1 MCLTSDAFCAC
12 AVFSFLATWIMA
24 AKVEQRVRA
33 GVNSMAQ
40 LAWHMHNSWD
50 TSEDLGSRAYT
61 ASATDGTDYSELMV

>member
-1 MCLTSDAFCAC
+1 
-12 AVFSFLATWIMA
+12 MA